1 MEMEALFGAYWIPCL
16 IFSILGIALLVVEMF
31 LPGFG
36 ITGSLGILSLIGV
49 CVVQFMT
56 NKPLV
61 AVLVT
66 AVLGLIIVIMVILFM
81 RSLKNGLLFRSPIV
95 LKDKIE
101 ADAVKLSTG
110 SLEELIGKS
119 GIAETPLR
127 PSGIALIGGKRYSVE
142 TEATFIEKGSE
153 ITVLSVD
160 GTKITV
166 K

>member
-1 MEMEALFGAYWIPCL
+1 MEAVFGAFWIPCL
-16 IFSILGIALLVVEMF
+16 IFSILGIALLVAEMF

-36 ITGSLGILSLIGV
+36 VTGTFGVLCLIGV

-61 AVLVT
+61 AILVT

-81 RSLKNGLLFRSPIV
+81 RSMKNGLLFRSPIV

-101 ADAVKLSTG
+101 AEAVKPSTG
-110 SLEELIGKS
+110 SLEELIGQT
-119 GIAETPLR
+119 GVAETPLR
-127 PSGIALIGGKRYSVE
+127 PSGIALIGDKRYSVE
-142 TEATFIEKGSE
+142 TEATFIERGSE